1 MKKNC
6 SQISIPGSSLNDFP
20 CTVWYSAKRNIL
32 FLLHVPFYGTNH
44 SQKATR
50 VAVHTGSSAEDA
62 D

>member
-44 SQKATR
+44 SQKATC